1 MLDRISSQATPLTRN
16 RLTESDISLSSQSL
30 IETVFQPL
38 FNQSSHF
45 LWLLDADGRVL
56 NANQAAIAFGKVE
69 LSQALKK
76 SVYET
81 WQFSQEEQVRLK
93 AAIAAAAHGCTICYD
108 ALIQDESNQPVA
120 TNITL
125 RETGQGLVNSVLIL
139 MEGTDAGDRPPLEK
153 QQMEAQLLRNQ
164 RLQSV
169 GNMTIGLAH
178 DLGSLLTPLVG
189 SAHLL
194 RLEFPEAD
202 EQQKDL
208 FCIIDTISNRANKL
222 VQQMLSFTRGD
233 AKKQSSIE
241 IDYLLL
247 DVETLIRSTFPESIS
262 IETNLPNGLWPVQ
275 GNENQLHQVLVN
287 LCLNA
292 RDAMPSGGA
301 LTLSAENIQAA
312 DIQIDPTKPLETS
325 STAVSTDYVAIQ
337 VSDTGDGIPVPLLD
351 SVFVPFFTTKAVGQ
365 GTGLGLSTVR
375 DIIRNH
381 GGFVDVLTNANP
393 ILRTGTRFRVY
404 LPAS

>member
-1 MLDRISSQATPLTRN
+1 MLDRISSQATPLTRD

-139 MEGTDAGDRPPLEK
+139 MEGTDAGDRSQIKTQAEV
-153 QQMEAQLLRNQ
+153 QLLRNQ

-202 EQQKDL
+202 EQQRDL

-325 STAVSTDYVAIQ
+325 STAVSTNYVAIQ
-337 VSDTGDGIPVPLLD
+337 VSDTGDGIPVTLLD
-351 SVFVPFFTTKAVGQ
+351 SVFVPFFTTKAGGQ

>member
-1 MLDRISSQATPLTRN
+1 MPDRLSSQTRETNKN
-16 RLTESDISLSSQSL
+16 RLTQNDFSLSSQPP
-30 IETVFQPL
+30 IETVSQLLRGQLSQF
-38 FNQSSHF
+38 F
-45 LWLLDADGRVL
+45 WLLDTDGRVL
-56 NANQAAIAFGKVE
+56 EANQAALTFGKVN
-69 LSQALKK
+69 LSQALHGL
-76 SVYET
+76 VHEI
-81 WQFSQEEQVRLK
+81 WPFLPEEQVRLK
-93 AAIAAAAHGCTICYD
+93 AAIAAAAHGCVVCYETI
-108 ALIQDESNQPVA
+108 IQDESARQISINVV
-120 TNITL
+120 L
-125 RETGQGLVNSVLIL
+125 RRVTQGAKKPCLIM
-139 MEGTDAGDRPPLEK
+139 MEGTDVCDRPLLEK

>member
-1 MLDRISSQATPLTRN
+1 
-16 RLTESDISLSSQSL
+16 ISLSSQSL

-139 MEGTDAGDRPPLEK
+139 MEGTDAGDRPLLEK